1 MEIYRFISVL
11 QNNNRVNRTLHR
23 WFYSDGQR
31 QFPLM
36 RAFRFFWSFYPW
48 PVNNRPHFYKIVKE
62 VGDVSE
68 ELTVPKFYK
77 FLTSRINLTVPYS
90 VLGGNNELF
99 GPRIDKGI
107 ATAGGGGAVFT
118 ENDDENFILT
128 NTAMEKHIFEKG
140 KVTARVYKENNKV
153 YLEIIG
159 SGENNFAWVNEVVGK
174 QLFIGLADLAVN
186 TFNKE

>member
-1 MEIYRFISVL
+1 MEIYRFISAL
-11 QNNNRVNRTLHR
+11 QNDNRVNYTLHK

-31 QFPLM
+31 QFPPM
-36 RAFRFFWSFYPW
+36 RAFRFVWSIFGLSI
-48 PVNNRPHFYKIVKE
+48 NRRKHHYDILKE

-68 ELTVPKFYK
+68 KLTVPKFYK
-77 FLTSRINLTVPYS
+77 FLTSRIHLTVPYS

-99 GPRIDKGI
+99 GPRINGGI
-107 ATAGGGGAVFT
+107 ATAGGGGTVFT

-128 NTAMEKHIFEKG
+128 NTAMEKHIFEGGEVK
-140 KVTARVYKENNKV
+140 ARVFEKNNKV

-159 SGENNFAWVNEVVGK
+159 SGENNFAWINEAVGK

-186 TFNKE
+186 KFNKE